1 VHILFVAMA
10 QRTRVLIVEDDP
22 DIRIGLEQLFLNEGY
37 AVTLAN
43 NGAEA
48 IELLDPDEPPCAALV
63 DLLMPGIVGH
73 ELLEYMRAHEV
84 FRSVPIAIISGSPQ
98 LAPEGYEVFP
108 KPLEVQRLLDFVRV
122 CPRSVTAE
130 DHAAPRAAR

>member
-1 VHILFVAMA
+1 MA
-10 QRTRVLIVEDDP
+10 ERTRMLIVEDDP
-22 DIRIGLEQLFLNEGY
+22 DIRLALEQLFSNEGY
-37 AVTLAN
+37 EVTLAN
-43 NGAEA
+43 NGSEA
-48 IELLDPDEPPCAALV
+48 IELLDPDAPPCAALV

-73 ELLEYMRAHEV
+73 ELLEYMRGHEV

-130 DHAAPRAAR
+130 APAPRAVT